1 MITNGLVI
9 GFYLI
14 LRRLGDKAGPVVNFD
29 RLQPYMPCPYRL
41 ISTGPNNDN
50 LNYQLVDE
58 RENNIDTEQYVDES
72 ILLANQLILE
82 NAEDEFEQIICI
94 LP

>member
-14 LRRLGDKAGPVVNFD
+14 LRRLSDKAGPVVNFD
-29 RLQPYMPCPYRL
+29 RLQPYMPCPYCL

-82 NAEDEFEQIICI
+82 NAEDELEQIICI